1 MMPWCNGSRS
11 RRFRAL
17 ASSLDSST
25 SLSFASR
32 SWAFL
37 WNSALSHVF
46 RDVLSTPAA
55 LPPLLAILKNFILSK
70 RENADIDE
78 TAEDRRQAIDD
89 RRQTIDGRMSDT
101 AAKANVLQALV
112 ERKKLE
118 QAELGQKR
126 AREELPEG
134 EGVDLGPLDDFKDDA
149 GPAVAGAPVNGDQAG
164 PKEVFDDGLG
174 KGGDGSGP
182 AIDDEGEGDLVFREE
197 DMDFIDDEGVA
208 DEQRVDFADDGNAPT
223 QAEAEEAEEA
233 DDLSRMFE
241 KGRRESTGDHA
252 ELARQAENLMA
263 QMEAA
268 LDADREA
275 FDHKQPALHKLRML
289 KKAEDA
295 FGIQRMHD
303 HLLRGGVL
311 GVLKGWLEPM
321 PDGSLPN
328 SKVRAGVLQMLVS
341 LKINTHDEEQR
352 DWLKRSGVGKLVMLL
367 TKLPEETIEN
377 QRVRVGN
384 SVSV

>member
-1 MMPWCNGSRS
+1 
-11 RRFRAL
+11 
-17 ASSLDSST
+17 
-25 SLSFASR
+25 
-32 SWAFL
+32 
-37 WNSALSHVF
+37 
-46 RDVLSTPAA
+46 
-55 LPPLLAILKNFILSK
+55 
-70 RENADIDE
+70 
-78 TAEDRRQAIDD
+78 
-89 RRQTIDGRMSDT
+89 MSDT

-112 ERKKLE
+112 EKKKLE
-118 QAELGQKR
+118 QQQQAEIGQKR

-134 EGVDLGPLDDFKDDA
+134 DGGGQGPLDDIEDDLGA
-149 GPAVAGAPVNGDQAG
+149 AMGGVPANGDGAG
-164 PKEVFDDGLG
+164 PKEDFGDELG
-174 KGGDGSGP
+174 KGGDRSGL

-197 DMDFIDDEGVA
+197 DIDFIDDEGVA

-223 QAEAEEAEEA
+223 LAEAEEAEEA

-252 ELARQAENLMA
+252 ELVRQAENLMA

-275 FDHKQPALHKLRML
+275 FDLKQPALHKLRML

-328 SKVRAGVLQMLVS
+328 SKVRAGVLQMLAS

-377 QRVRVGN
+377 QRVRGDNRVILTVDLSIRLGGRAMRQGP
-384 SVSV
+384 SSEVERPALTG

>member
-1 MMPWCNGSRS
+1 
-11 RRFRAL
+11 
-17 ASSLDSST
+17 
-25 SLSFASR
+25 
-32 SWAFL
+32 
-37 WNSALSHVF
+37 
-46 RDVLSTPAA
+46 
-55 LPPLLAILKNFILSK
+55 
-70 RENADIDE
+70 
-78 TAEDRRQAIDD
+78 
-89 RRQTIDGRMSDT
+89 MSDT

-134 EGVDLGPLDDFKDDA
+134 EGVDLGPLDDFEDDA

-197 DMDFIDDEGVA
+197 DMDFIDDEGLA

-275 FDHKQPALHKLRML
+275 F
-289 KKAEDA
+289 
-295 FGIQRMHD
+295 D

-377 QRVRVGN
+377 QRVRVDN

>member
-1 MMPWCNGSRS
+1 
-11 RRFRAL
+11 
-17 ASSLDSST
+17 
-25 SLSFASR
+25 
-32 SWAFL
+32 
-37 WNSALSHVF
+37 
-46 RDVLSTPAA
+46 
-55 LPPLLAILKNFILSK
+55 
-70 RENADIDE
+70 
-78 TAEDRRQAIDD
+78 
-89 RRQTIDGRMSDT
+89 MSDT

-112 ERKKLE
+112 EKKKVELQQ
-118 QAELGQKR
+118 QAEQTGQKR
-126 AREELPEG
+126 GREELPEG
-134 EGVDLGPLDDFKDDA
+134 SGGDQGLFDNFEDDV
-149 GPAVAGAPVNGDQAG
+149 GPAVGDLPTNGGGPEDFDDVLGWGDGDRGDGGAGDGAG
-164 PKEVFDDGLG
+164 PV
-174 KGGDGSGP
+174 
-182 AIDDEGEGDLVFREE
+182 IDEEGEGDLVFREE
-197 DMDFIDDEGVA
+197 DNDFIDDEGVA
-208 DEQRVDFADDGNAPT
+208 DDQRVDFADDGNAPT

-241 KGRRESTGDHA
+241 KGRRESTGDQA

-295 FGIQRMHD
+295 FAIQRMHD

-328 SKVRAGVLQMLVS
+328 SKVRTGVLQMLVS

-377 QRVRVGN
+377 QRVRV
-384 SVSV
+384 VRATDDF

>member
-1 MMPWCNGSRS
+1 
-11 RRFRAL
+11 
-17 ASSLDSST
+17 
-25 SLSFASR
+25 
-32 SWAFL
+32 
-37 WNSALSHVF
+37 
-46 RDVLSTPAA
+46 
-55 LPPLLAILKNFILSK
+55 
-70 RENADIDE
+70 
-78 TAEDRRQAIDD
+78 
-89 RRQTIDGRMSDT
+89 MSDT

-112 ERKKLE
+112 EKKKLE
-118 QAELGQKR
+118 QQQQAEIGQKR

-134 EGVDLGPLDDFKDDA
+134 DGGGQGPLDDIEDDLGA
-149 GPAVAGAPVNGDQAG
+149 AMGGVPANGDGAG
-164 PKEVFDDGLG
+164 PKEDFGDELG
-174 KGGDGSGP
+174 KGGDRSGP
-182 AIDDEGEGDLVFREE
+182 A
-197 DMDFIDDEGVA
+197 IDDEGVA

-223 QAEAEEAEEA
+223 LAEAEEAEEA

-252 ELARQAENLMA
+252 ELVRQAENLMA

-275 FDHKQPALHKLRML
+275 FDLKQPALHKLRML

-328 SKVRAGVLQMLVS
+328 SKVRAGVLQMLAS

-377 QRVRVGN
+377 QRVRGDNRVILTVDLSIRLGGRAMRQGP
-384 SVSV
+384 SSEVERPALTG